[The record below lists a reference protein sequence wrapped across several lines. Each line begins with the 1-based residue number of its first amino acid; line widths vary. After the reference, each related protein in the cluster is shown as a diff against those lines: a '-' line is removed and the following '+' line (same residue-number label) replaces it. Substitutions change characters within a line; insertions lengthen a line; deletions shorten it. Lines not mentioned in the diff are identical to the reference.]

1 MTEREG
7 VLRKAPLIYALSV
20 LRFSPVLMMPK
31 LVPAIHHAIRSS
43 LPEFFQMIKGVPGV
57 PQASEPNSWAF
68 LDKEL
73 KNACVL
79 SQDHLILQS
88 MDYLHFDRHADL
100 FSKCVDAVL
109 RETGGLDVAGI
120 GMRYVDRV
128 EPLVGETLRDY
139 LPEALLPL
147 QNEAISKLKG
157 SEPKIPLGVSTTTY
171 HFDPEFLHI
180 RCWRQPGMWV
190 PDDLNEPAF
199 VFEIARQTRQQ
210 AAGQRFE
217 ALPSAVQPLSAN
229 GALLDTDAY
238 WPLPITERLSHDEI
252 SRRLKHLHT
261 IANTAFR
268 DVATEHAFQ
277 IWNEQ
282 K

>member
-7 VLRKAPLIYALSV
+7 VLRKAPLIYALSI

-31 LVPAIHHAIRSS
+31 LIPAIHHAIRAS
-43 LPEFFQMIKGVPGV
+43 LPEFFQMIKGVPGA

-88 MDYLHFDRHADL
+88 VDYLHFDRHAEL
-100 FSKCVDAVL
+100 FRNCVDAVL
-109 RETGGLDVAGI
+109 RETGGLDIAGV
-120 GMRYVDRV
+120 GMRYVDRI
-128 EPLVGETLRDY
+128 EPTEGESLRDY

-147 QNEAISKLKG
+147 ENEALSKLGG
-157 SEPKIPLGVSTTTY
+157 SEPKLPLGVSTTTY
-171 HFDPEFLHI
+171 HYNPEFLHI

-210 AAGQRFE
+210 AVGQRFD
-217 ALPSAVQPLSAN
+217 AQHSAVQSLSAR

-238 WPLPITERLSHDEI
+238 WPIPITERLSLDEF
-252 SRRLKHLHT
+252 SLRLKHLHT
-261 IANTAFR
+261 MANTAFR
-268 DVATEHAFQ
+268 SVATEHAFHR
-277 IWNEQ
+277 WNEQ

>member
-43 LPEFFQMIKGVPGV
+43 LPELFQMIKGAPGA

-73 KNACVL
+73 QNACVL
-79 SQDHLILQS
+79 SQEHVILQS

-100 FSKCVDAVL
+100 FSKCLNAVL
-109 RETGGLDVAGI
+109 NETGGLDISGI

-128 EPLVGETLRDY
+128 EPLEGESLRDY

-147 QNEAISKLKG
+147 ENKAISTMTG
-157 SEPKIPLGVSTTTY
+157 QAPKKPLGVSTTTY
-171 HFDPEFLHI
+171 HFDPVFLHI

-210 AAGQRFE
+210 AIGQQLE
-217 ALPSAVQPLSAN
+217 PQPSAFQPLSAS

-238 WPLPITERLSHDEI
+238 WPLPITERLSHEEI
-252 SRRLKHLHT
+252 SHRLKHLHT
-261 IANTAFR
+261 MANTAFR
-268 DVATEHAFQ
+268 NVATEHAFHR
-277 IWNEQ
+277 WNEQ